1 VPNRSGVTY
10 CRNGRGAVLRKE
22 VAWCTEEAWSGLS
35 RHDGRVSFPQ
45 SMPKRIREMVEA
57 EVRNNPRRLVQ
68 AIDYLLV
75 TSDSRD
81 ERAPAAD
88 NGPVVLPQGVRIER
102 LERDL
107 AERLLD
113 GALRLLAYQA
123 EATR

>member
-1 VPNRSGVTY
+1 
-10 CRNGRGAVLRKE
+10 
-22 VAWCTEEAWSGLS
+22 
-35 RHDGRVSFPQ
+35 
-45 SMPKRIREMVEA
+45 MPKRIREMVEA